1 MNDCK
6 ISNIMNSGINT
17 KGLELLDNQP
27 SVGSLSATD
36 PFDSEELKR
45 FLEHSKNIQ
54 DSEITGSK
62 AFPGEMLNPYSEN
75 VLLSQEMQ
83 DLMVNYYN
91 ATYESLEF

>member
-36 PFDSEELKR
+36 LFDSEELKR
-45 FLEHSKNIQ
+45 FLKHSNQKLL
-54 DSEITGSK
+54 K
-62 AFPGEMLNPYSEN
+62 ARHFH
-75 VLLSQEMQ
+75 VKC
-83 DLMVNYYN
+83 
-91 ATYESLEF
+91 